1 MKKLLFLLCCSYA
14 INLHAQHTFSI
25 VAVDSITNEIGSA
38 GATCI
43 SSADGAIDISDIVLG
58 VGAIHTQSWW
68 TTVNQNAARV
78 RMENGDAPDAI
89 LTWLANNDNPAEGGN
104 INDRQYGVVDLNNGH
119 PRSAAYTGS
128 SNWNERGHRIG
139 PGYAIQGNVLISQ
152 DVLNDMEDAYLTT
165 TGPLCDKL
173 MAVLQAAKRP
183 GADSRC
189 LAQGISSGSAFI
201 RVAKPT
207 DTNSDYGN
215 LWLDLNVW
223 LNSGTFTGDPIDEL
237 QNQFNTFKN
246 VTADV
251 SNTSISPIKIYP
263 NPASSI
269 VKIETGNLSVNAIEI
284 TNIQGKIILRQ
295 NIQNPIYNLNVSD
308 IVSGLYIINLY
319 SDSNQISTN
328 KIIIE

>member
-1 MKKLLFLLCCSYA
+1 MNESRP
-14 INLHAQHTFSI
+14 SI
-25 VAVDSITNEIGSA
+25 LQQVRDFCV
-38 GATCI
+38 
-43 SSADGAIDISDIVLG
+43 
-58 VGAIHTQSWW
+58 Q
-68 TTVNQNAARV
+68 NQ
-78 RMENGDAPDAI
+78 
-89 LTWLANNDNPAEGGN
+89 L
-104 INDRQYGVVDLNNGH
+104 
-119 PRSAAYTGS
+119 
-128 SNWNERGHRIG
+128 
-139 PGYAIQGNVLISQ
+139 
-152 DVLNDMEDAYLTT
+152 
-165 TGPLCDKL
+165 L
-173 MAVLQAAKRP
+173 MAGDKILLAVSGGP
-183 GADSRC
+183 DSTA
-189 LAQGISSGSAFI
+189 LLYIFH
-201 RVAKPT
+201 
-207 DTNSDYGN
+207 
-215 LWLDLNVW
+215 
-223 LNSGTFTGDPIDEL
+223 EL